1 MSQTSTVAG
10 LTPVRLHAL
19 AGRLDHLLRTRLWAQ
34 IVAAMILGITLGLG
48 LSPRGGA
55 WVPAAAAEVIG
66 AWLALPGQVFLALIQ
81 MIVVP
86 LVVSSIVLGIAG
98 GGSAE
103 FVRRLGARIAPYF
116 VATTL
121 AAVLIGTALVMWLE
135 PGSHI
140 ELSTTPVAAGL
151 PAEAVDVAVSASPS
165 ATLPEHIVAIIPAN
179 PGEAVLNRAMFQ
191 LAVLALLIAV
201 ALVSIPAERA
211 RPILDLCISLQD
223 VAMKVVGWAM
233 VLAPAAVFGLLA
245 RLSIEM
251 GMDAIGGM
259 AAYVGTVILGLVMLI
274 CLYLVLVLILGRRNP
289 RVFLRAVRSVQ
300 LLAFST
306 SSSAAVM
313 PMSMTTAIS
322 ELGVRPA
329 VAKFI
334 VPLGTTVNMDGT
346 ALYQVI
352 AILFLTQVYQIDLA
366 TGQLLLLI
374 VTTVGASIGS
384 PGTPGVGIAILATI
398 AASIGIPAEGIA
410 LVIGVDRILDMCRTT
425 VNVTGDLT
433 ACVVM
438 ERWLPDMDT
447 TACEPERADPAVG
460 G

>member
-1 MSQTSTVAG
+1 MSQTSTPAG
-10 LTPVRLHAL
+10 LAPVRLHAL
-19 AGRLDHLLRTRLWAQ
+19 AGRLDYLLRTRLWAQ
-34 IVAAMILGITLGLG
+34 IVAAMILGVALGLG

-55 WVPAAAAEVIG
+55 WVSAATGEVIG

-116 VATTL
+116 VSTTL
-121 AAVLIGTALVMWLE
+121 VAVLIGTALVMWIE
-135 PGSHI
+135 PGSYI
-140 ELSTTPVAAGL
+140 ELSTTPAASSV
-151 PAEAVDVAVSASPS
+151 PAAAVVSAGPVS
-165 ATLPEHIVAIIPAN
+165 LPEHIVAIIPAN

-211 RPILDLCISLQD
+211 RPILDLCVSLQD
-223 VAMKVVGWAM
+223 VAMKVVSWAM

-245 RLSIEM
+245 QLSIDM
-251 GMDAIGGM
+251 GLDAIGGM
-259 AAYVGTVILGLVMLI
+259 AAYVGTVILGLAVLI
-274 CLYLVLVLILGRRNP
+274 CVYLVLVLVFGRRNP
-289 RVFLRAVRSVQ
+289 WVFLRGVRSVQ

-313 PMSMTTAIS
+313 PLSMTTAIN

-352 AILFLTQVYQIDLA
+352 AILFLTQVYQIDLG
-366 TGQLLLLI
+366 TGELLLLI

-384 PGTPGVGIAILATI
+384 PGTPGVGIAILASI
-398 AASIGIPAEGIA
+398 AAGIGIPGEGIA

-438 ERWLPDMDT
+438 ERWLPGQL
-447 TACEPERADPAVG
+447 PP
-460 G
+460 

>member
-1 MSQTSTVAG
+1 MSQTSTPVG
-10 LTPVRLHAL
+10 LAPVRLHAL
-19 AGRLDHLLRTRLWAQ
+19 AGRLDYLLRTRLWAQ
-34 IVAAMILGITLGLG
+34 IVAAMILGVALGLG

-55 WVPAAAAEVIG
+55 WVPAATGEVIG

-81 MIVVP
+81 MIIVP

-98 GGSAE
+98 GGSVE

-116 VATTL
+116 VSTTL
-121 AAVLIGTALVMWLE
+121 VAVLIGTALVMWIE
-135 PGSHI
+135 PGSYI
-140 ELSTTPVAAGL
+140 ELSTTPAASSV
-151 PAEAVDVAVSASPS
+151 PVEAVSAAAPVS
-165 ATLPEHIVAIIPAN
+165 LPEQIVAIIPAN

-211 RPILDLCISLQD
+211 RPILDLCVSLQD

-245 RLSIEM
+245 QLSISM
-251 GMDAIGGM
+251 GLDAIGGM
-259 AAYVGTVILGLVMLI
+259 AAYVGTVILGLVVLI
-274 CLYLVLVLILGRRNP
+274 LVYLVLVLILGRRHP
-289 RVFLRAVRSVQ
+289 WVFLKAVRNVQ

-313 PMSMTTAIS
+313 PLSMTTAINA
-322 ELGVRPA
+322 LGVRPT

-352 AILFLTQVYQIDLA
+352 AILFLTQVYQIDLG
-366 TGQLLLLI
+366 TGQLMLLI

-384 PGTPGVGIAILATI
+384 PGTPGVGIAILASI
-398 AASIGIPAEGIA
+398 AAGIGIPGEGIA

-438 ERWLPDMDT
+438 DRWL
-447 TACEPERADPAVG
+447 AVQLPP
-460 G
+460 

>member
-1 MSQTSTVAG
+1 MSQTSTPVG
-10 LTPVRLHAL
+10 LAPVRLHAL
-19 AGRLDHLLRTRLWAQ
+19 AGRLDYLLRTRLWAQ
-34 IVAAMILGITLGLG
+34 IVAAMILGVALGLG

-55 WVPAAAAEVIG
+55 WVPAAAGEVIG

-116 VATTL
+116 VSTTL
-121 AAVLIGTALVMWLE
+121 AAVLIGLALVMWIE
-135 PGSHI
+135 PGSYI
-140 ELSTTPVAAGL
+140 ELSTTPVASSV
-151 PAEAVDVAVSASPS
+151 PAEAVSTAAPVS
-165 ATLPEHIVAIIPAN
+165 LPESIVAIIPAN

-211 RPILDLCISLQD
+211 RPILDLCVSLQD

-245 RLSIEM
+245 QLSIDM
-251 GMDAIGGM
+251 GLDAIGGM
-259 AAYVGTVILGLVMLI
+259 AAYVGTVILGLAVLI
-274 CLYLVLVLILGRRNP
+274 LVYLVLVLILGRRNP
-289 RVFLRAVRSVQ
+289 WTFLKAVRSVQ

-313 PMSMTTAIS
+313 PLSMTTAIN

-352 AILFLTQVYQIDLA
+352 AILFLTQVYQIDLG
-366 TGQLLLLI
+366 TGQLMLLI

-384 PGTPGVGIAILATI
+384 PGTPGVGIAILASI
-398 AASIGIPAEGIA
+398 AAGIGIPGEGIA

-438 ERWLPDMDT
+438 ERWLRGQLP
-447 TACEPERADPAVG
+447 P
-460 G
+460 

>member
-1 MSQTSTVAG
+1 MSQTSTPAG
-10 LTPVRLHAL
+10 LSPVRLQAL
-19 AGRLDHLLRTRLWAQ
+19 AGRLDYLLRTRLWAQ
-34 IVAAMILGITLGLG
+34 IVAAMILGVALGLG

-55 WVPAAAAEVIG
+55 WVSAATAEVIG

-116 VATTL
+116 VSTTL
-121 AAVLIGTALVMWLE
+121 AAVLIGTALVMWIE
-135 PGSHI
+135 PGSYI
-140 ELSTTPVAAGL
+140 GLSATPVASSVPL
-151 PAEAVDVAVSASPS
+151 EAVVAAAPVS
-165 ATLPEHIVAIIPAN
+165 LPEHIVAIIPAN

-211 RPILDLCISLQD
+211 RPILDLCVSLQD

-233 VLAPAAVFGLLA
+233 ALAPAAVFGLLA
-245 RLSIEM
+245 QLSIDM
-251 GMDAIGGM
+251 GLDAIGGM
-259 AAYVGTVILGLVMLI
+259 AAYVGTVILGLAVLI
-274 CLYLVLVLILGRRNP
+274 CLYLVLVMILGRRNP
-289 RVFLRAVRSVQ
+289 WVFLRGVRSVQ

-313 PMSMTTAIS
+313 PLSMTTAIN

-352 AILFLTQVYQIDLA
+352 AILFLTQVYQIDLS

-384 PGTPGVGIAILATI
+384 PGTPGVGIAILASI
-398 AASIGIPAEGIA
+398 AAGIGIPGEGIA

-438 ERWLPDMDT
+438 ERWLPDIDLP
-447 TACEPERADPAVG
+447 TAG
-460 G
+460 

>member
-1 MSQTSTVAG
+1 MSQTNAPAG
-10 LTPVRLHAL
+10 LSPVRLHAL

-34 IVAAMILGITLGLG
+34 IVAAMILGVTLGLG

-55 WVPAAAAEVIG
+55 WVAAETGEIIG

-116 VATTL
+116 VATTVV
-121 AAVLIGTALVMWLE
+121 AVLIGTLLVMWLA

-140 ELSTTPVAAGL
+140 ELPTVPVAAEL
-151 PAEAVDVAVSASPS
+151 PAGAVSAPAS
-165 ATLPEHIVAIIPAN
+165 ASASASASAPGSLPEHIVAIIPAN

-211 RPILDLCISLQD
+211 RPILDLCVSLQD

-245 RLSIEM
+245 RLCIDM
-251 GMDAIGGM
+251 GVGAIGGM
-259 AAYVGTVILGLVMLI
+259 AAYVGTVLLGL
-274 CLYLVLVLILGRRNP
+274 LVLIGMYLLIVLILGRRNP
-289 RVFLRAVRSVQ
+289 REFLRAVRSVQ

-313 PMSMTTAIS
+313 PLSMTTAIN

-346 ALYQVI
+346 ALYQVS
-352 AILFLTQVYQIDLA
+352 AILFLTQVYQIDLG

-384 PGTPGVGIAILATI
+384 PGTPGVGIAILASI
-398 AASIGIPAEGIA
+398 AAGIGIPAEGIA

-438 ERWLPDMDT
+438 DRWLPDIDT
-447 TACEPERADPAVG
+447 PAG
-460 G
+460 PS

>member
-1 MSQTSTVAG
+1 MSQINAPAG
-10 LTPVRLHAL
+10 LSPVRLHAL

-34 IVAAMILGITLGLG
+34 IVAAMILGVTLGLG

-55 WVPAAAAEVIG
+55 WVAAETGEIVG

-116 VATTL
+116 VATTVV
-121 AAVLIGTALVMWLE
+121 AVLIGTLLVMWLA

-140 ELSTTPVAAGL
+140 ELSTVPVAAEL
-151 PAEAVDVAVSASPS
+151 PAGAVDAPVPASAPAS
-165 ATLPEHIVAIIPAN
+165 LPEHIVAIIPAN

-211 RPILDLCISLQD
+211 RPILDLCVSLQD

-245 RLSIEM
+245 RLCIDM
-251 GMDAIGGM
+251 GMGAIGGM
-259 AAYVGTVILGLVMLI
+259 AAYVGTVLLGLLALI
-274 CLYLVLVLILGRRNP
+274 GMYLLMVLILGRRNP
-289 RVFLRAVRSVQ
+289 REFLRAVRSVQ

-313 PMSMTTAIS
+313 PLSMTTAIN

-346 ALYQVI
+346 ALYQVS
-352 AILFLTQVYQIDLA
+352 AILFLTQVYQIDLG

-384 PGTPGVGIAILATI
+384 PGTPGVGIAILASI
-398 AASIGIPAEGIA
+398 AAGIGIPAEGIA

-438 ERWLPDMDT
+438 ERWLPDIVDT
-447 TACEPERADPAVG
+447 PASP
-460 G
+460 

>member
-1 MSQTSTVAG
+1 MSQTSTPVG
-10 LTPVRLHAL
+10 LSPVRLHAL
-19 AGRLDHLLRTRLWAQ
+19 AGRLDYLLRTRLWAQ
-34 IVAAMILGITLGLG
+34 IVAAMILGVALGLG

-55 WVPAAAAEVIG
+55 WVPAATGEVIG

-116 VATTL
+116 VSTTL
-121 AAVLIGTALVMWLE
+121 VAVLIGTALVMWIE
-135 PGSHI
+135 PGSYI
-140 ELSTTPVAAGL
+140 ELSTTPAASSV
-151 PAEAVDVAVSASPS
+151 PAEAVVTAAPVS
-165 ATLPEHIVAIIPAN
+165 LPEHIVAIIPAN

-191 LAVLALLIAV
+191 LAVLALMIAV

-211 RPILDLCISLQD
+211 RPILDLCVSLQD
-223 VAMKVVGWAM
+223 VAMKVVSWAM

-245 RLSIEM
+245 QLSIDM
-251 GMDAIGGM
+251 GLDAIGGM
-259 AAYVGTVILGLVMLI
+259 AAYVGTVILGLSVLI
-274 CLYLVLVLILGRRNP
+274 CVYLVLVLILGRRNP
-289 RVFLRAVRSVQ
+289 WVFLKAVRSVQ

-313 PMSMTTAIS
+313 PLSMTTAIND
-322 ELGVRPA
+322 LGVRSA

-352 AILFLTQVYQIDLA
+352 AILFLTQVYQIDLG
-366 TGQLLLLI
+366 TGELLLLI

-384 PGTPGVGIAILATI
+384 PGTPGVGIAILASI
-398 AASIGIPAEGIA
+398 AAGIGIPGEGIA

-438 ERWLPDMDT
+438 DRWLPD
-447 TACEPERADPAVG
+447 
-460 G
+460 

>member
-1 MSQTSTVAG
+1 MSQTSTPVG

-19 AGRLDHLLRTRLWAQ
+19 AGRLDYLLRTRLWAQ
-34 IVAAMILGITLGLG
+34 IVAAMILGVALGLG

-55 WVPAAAAEVIG
+55 WVPAATGEVIG

-116 VATTL
+116 VSTTL
-121 AAVLIGTALVMWLE
+121 VAVLIGTALVMWIE
-135 PGSHI
+135 PGSYI
-140 ELSTTPVAAGL
+140 ELSTTPAASSV
-151 PAEAVDVAVSASPS
+151 PAEAVVTAAPVS
-165 ATLPEHIVAIIPAN
+165 LPEHIVAIIPAN

-211 RPILDLCISLQD
+211 RPILDLCVSLQD
-223 VAMKVVGWAM
+223 VAMKVVSWAM

-245 RLSIEM
+245 QLSIDM
-251 GMDAIGGM
+251 GLDAIGGM
-259 AAYVGTVILGLVMLI
+259 AAYVGTAILGLAVLI
-274 CLYLVLVLILGRRNP
+274 LVYLVLVLILGRRNP
-289 RVFLRAVRSVQ
+289 WVFLKAVRSVQ

-313 PMSMTTAIS
+313 PLSMTTAIND
-322 ELGVRPA
+322 LGVRPA

-346 ALYQVI
+346 ALYQVLRRPVEST
-352 AILFLTQVYQIDLA
+352 LFLTQVYQIDLG
-366 TGQLLLLI
+366 TGELLLLI

-384 PGTPGVGIAILATI
+384 PGTPGVGIAILASI
-398 AASIGIPAEGIA
+398 AAGIGIPGEGIA

-425 VNVTGDLT
+425 INVTGDLT

-438 ERWLPDMDT
+438 ERWLPVQL
-447 TACEPERADPAVG
+447 PP
-460 G
+460 

>member
-1 MSQTSTVAG
+1 MSQTSTPTG
-10 LTPVRLHAL
+10 LAPVRLHAL
-19 AGRLDHLLRTRLWAQ
+19 AGRLDYLLRTRLWAQ
-34 IVAAMILGITLGLG
+34 IVAAMILGVTLGLG

-55 WVPAAAAEVIG
+55 WVPAATGEVIG

-116 VATTL
+116 VSTTL
-121 AAVLIGTALVMWLE
+121 AAVLIGTALVMWIE
-135 PGSHI
+135 PGSYI
-140 ELSTTPVAAGL
+140 ELSTTPAASSV
-151 PAEAVDVAVSASPS
+151 PAAAVVSAGPVS
-165 ATLPEHIVAIIPAN
+165 LPEHIVAIIPAN

-211 RPILDLCISLQD
+211 RPMLDLCVSLQD
-223 VAMKVVGWAM
+223 VAMKVVSWAM

-245 RLSIEM
+245 QLSIDM
-251 GMDAIGGM
+251 GLDAIGGM
-259 AAYVGTVILGLVMLI
+259 AAYVGTVILGLAVLI
-274 CLYLVLVLILGRRNP
+274 CVYLVLVLVFGRRNP
-289 RVFLRAVRSVQ
+289 WVFLRGVRSVQ

-313 PMSMTTAIS
+313 PLSMTTAIN

-352 AILFLTQVYQIDLA
+352 AILFLTQVYQIDLG
-366 TGQLLLLI
+366 TGELLLLI

-384 PGTPGVGIAILATI
+384 PGTPGVGIAILASI
-398 AASIGIPAEGIA
+398 AAGIGIPGEGIA

-438 ERWLPDMDT
+438 ERWLPGQL
-447 TACEPERADPAVG
+447 PP
-460 G
+460 